1 MPGRYARWYDCR
13 MKMQCT
19 YSLPVEIVDQVRHL
33 VEEQRIAPSQD
44 ALVERALVDF
54 LMAQRHKIEARIF
67 AEAAADPEVQA
78 ELACLERE
86 CSPLDRE
93 TWPE

>member
-1 MPGRYARWYDCR
+1 

-67 AEAAADPEVQA
+67 AQAAADPEVQA